1 MDYIAIAVI
10 AIFVTT
16 LYLINKRP
24 WGIKQGYAVGIG
36 ALVSLLLDTV
46 SLGQAVGSSVH
57 IWDTAMVFIGI
68 VAFSVVLDGVQY
80 VD

>member
-1 MDYIAIAVI
+1 LDYIAIAVI

-24 WGIKQGYAVGIG
+24 WDIKQGYAVGIG
-36 ALVSLLLDTV
+36 ALVSLLLGTV

-57 IWDTAMVFIGI
+57 IWDALVFIGI